1 MIIAWVLAL
10 ALGLALAPPL
20 TGAETGRRRAPI
32 LNVDGVVN
40 GASFA
45 AAPDNFVA
53 PNSII
58 SIFGVDL
65 SLQTKQVSEGDL
77 VRGRL
82 PLVLGGVQV
91 RIGEI
96 PAPLY
101 FVSPYQINAQVPS
114 EMVPGEWSLTVV
126 RENLSGEN
134 AAKVKVRAAAPGLF
148 TFLTHTDFTLVGR
161 GDLQGSTP
169 ARPGEIVLLFGTG
182 FGATAPAV
190 FAGELPDF
198 AARVVL
204 PTRAWLGDVE
214 LPGYLLRYVGLAP
227 GFAGLYQ
234 INLELPDDL
243 PVGNPQVRIEVD
255 GVFTQ
260 PGVRIAVGE

>member
-1 MIIAWVLAL
+1 MIALVLAL
-10 ALGLALAPPL
+10 AFGLALAPPL
-20 TGAETGRRRAPI
+20 AGAETGRRRAPI

-45 AAPDNFVA
+45 PAPNNFVA
-53 PNSII
+53 ANSII

-65 SLQTKQVSEGDL
+65 SLQTKQVGEGDL
-77 VRGRL
+77 VHGRL
-82 PLVLGGVQV
+82 PVVLGGVQV

-101 FVSPYQINAQVPS
+101 FVSPNQINAQVPS
-114 EMVPGEWSLTVV
+114 EIVPGDWSLSIV
-126 RENLSGEN
+126 RENLSGQN
-134 AAKVKVRAAAPGLF
+134 VAKVQVRAAAPGLF
-148 TFLTHTDFTLVGR
+148 AFSTHTDYTLVGR
-161 GDLQGSTP
+161 GDPQGSTP

-182 FGATAPAV
+182 FGSTAPAV

-204 PTRAWLGDVE
+204 PVRAWLGDVE
-214 LPGYLLRYVGLAP
+214 LPAYLLRYVGLAP

-234 INLELPDDL
+234 INLELPADV
-243 PVGNPQVRIEVD
+243 PTGNPQLRIEID
-255 GVFTQ
+255 GISSQ

>member
-1 MIIAWVLAL
+1 MTAWVLAL
-10 ALGLALAPPL
+10 VLWLALAPPL
-20 TGAETGRRRAPI
+20 PGAETGRRRAPI

-58 SIFGVDL
+58 SIFGLDL
-65 SLQTKQVSEGDL
+65 SLQTKQVSESDL

-101 FVSPYQINAQVPS
+101 FVSPLQINAQVPS
-114 EMVPGEWSLTVV
+114 EITAGEWPVSVV
-126 RENLSGEN
+126 RENLSAEN
-134 AAKVKVRAAAPGLF
+134 AATVKVRPAAPGLF
-148 TFLTHTDFTLVGR
+148 RFVTHTDYTLVGR
-161 GDLQGSTP
+161 GDPQGSTP

-198 AARVVL
+198 LAPVVL
-204 PTRAWLGDVE
+204 PARARLADTM
-214 LPGYLLRYVGLAP
+214 LPDHLLHYVGQAP

-234 INLELPDDL
+234 MNLELPADL
-243 PVGNPQVRIEVD
+243 AAGDLEIRIEID
-255 GVFTQ
+255 GASSQ
-260 PGVRIAVGE
+260 EGVKIAVGE

>member
-1 MIIAWVLAL
+1 MTAWVLAL
-10 ALGLALAPPL
+10 AFWLALAPPL

-32 LNVDGVVN
+32 LNIDGVVN

-53 PNSII
+53 PNGII

-65 SLQTKQVSEGDL
+65 SLRTKQVSDSDL

-101 FVSPYQINAQVPS
+101 FVSPQQINAQVPS
-114 EMVPGEWSLTVV
+114 EITPGDWALTVV

-134 AAKVKVRAAAPGLF
+134 AARVKVRAAAPGLF
-148 TFLTHTDFTLVGR
+148 AFVAHTDYTLVGR
-161 GDLQGSTP
+161 GDPQGSTP
-169 ARPGEIVLLFGTG
+169 ARPGEIVVLFGTG

-198 AARVVL
+198 AARVML
-204 PTRAWLGDVE
+204 PARAWLGDTL
-214 LPGYLLRYVGLAP
+214 LPAYLLRYVGLAP

-234 INLELPDDL
+234 INLELPADVSAGDL
-243 PVGNPQVRIEVD
+243 QVRVEID
-255 GVFTQ
+255 GFSTQ
-260 PGVRIAVGE
+260 AGVRIAVEK

>member
-1 MIIAWVLAL
+1 MNAWVLAL

-53 PNSII
+53 ANSII

-65 SLQTKQVSEGDL
+65 SLQTKQVSESDL

-101 FVSPYQINAQVPS
+101 FVSPHQINAQVPS
-114 EMVPGEWSLTVV
+114 EITPGEWALTVV
-126 RENLSGEN
+126 RENLSAAN
-134 AAKVKVRAAAPGLF
+134 AAAVKVRPAAPGLF
-148 TFLTHTDFTLVGR
+148 AFLTHADYTLVGR
-161 GDLQGSTP
+161 GDPQGSTP
-169 ARPGEIVLLFGTG
+169 ARPGEIVLIFGTG

-198 AARVVL
+198 AAPVL
-204 PTRAWLGDVE
+204 LPAQAWLDDTV
-214 LPGYLLRYVGLAP
+214 LPGYLLRYVGQAP

-234 INLELPDDL
+234 VNLELPADL
-243 PVGNPQVRIEVD
+243 PAGDPQVRIEIN
-255 GVFTQ
+255 GVSSQ